1 MPISRTGDWARAR
14 ELLSNTSGRL
24 KGAVERAM
32 KQEAQ
37 ALRNEVVSGLTAQA
51 PGGEPI
57 RPPAP
62 LTLAVRQLEGFG
74 GTKSL
79 LVRGDLRNAISVIAD
94 GDEVFIGVLRSAKS
108 STGESLADIAEIQEF
123 GGPPV
128 VIPITPK
135 MRRYLAV
142 LFNRAGTPRRPG
154 SGRGVVVTQVPA
166 RPFLRPAFE
175 KYRQAAA
182 QRVLD
187 RIAKQLGLG
196 PTGSGV

>member
-1 MPISRTGDWARAR
+1 MAISRTGDWARAR

-32 KQEAQ
+32 KQEAH
-37 ALRNEVVSGLTAQA
+37 ALRNEVVRGLTAQA

-62 LTLAVRQLEGFG
+62 LTLAARQLEGFG

-79 LVRGDLRNAISVIAD
+79 LVRGDLRNSISVIAD

-108 STGESLADIAEIQEF
+108 STGDSLADIAQIQEF

-128 VIPITPK
+128 IIPITPK

-142 LFNRAGTPRRPG
+142 LFKRAGSPRRLG

-175 KYRQAAA
+175 KFRLGASRRLLQ
-182 QRVLD
+182 
-187 RIAKQLGLG
+187 RIASSLGL
-196 PTGSGV
+196 T

>member
-1 MPISRTGDWARAR
+1 MAISRTGDWARAR

-32 KQEAQ
+32 KQEAH

-57 RPPAP
+57 RAPAP
-62 LTLAVRQLEGFG
+62 LTLAARQIEGFG
-74 GTKSL
+74 GSKSL

-94 GDEVFIGVLRSAKS
+94 GDEIFIGVLRTAKS
-108 STGESLADIAEIQEF
+108 TTGESLADIAQLHEF

-128 VIPITPK
+128 IIPITPK

-142 LFNRAGTPRRPG
+142 LFKRAGVPG
-154 SGRGVVVTQVPA
+154 RGGTGRGVVVTQVPA
-166 RPFLRPAFE
+166 RPFLRPAFD
-175 KYRQAAA
+175 KYREGAGHLFLA
-182 QRVLD
+182 RVA
-187 RIAKQLGLG
+187 RELGL
-196 PTGSGV
+196 PP

>member
-1 MPISRTGDWARAR
+1 MASFRTGDWARAR
-14 ELLSNTSGRL
+14 ELLSATSGRL
-24 KGAVERAM
+24 KGAVELAL
-32 KQEAQ
+32 KQEAH

-62 LTLAVRQLEGFG
+62 LTLAARQLKGFG

-79 LVRGDLRNAISVIAD
+79 IVRGDLRNAISVITD
-94 GDEVFIGVLRSAKS
+94 GEEVFVGVLRTAVS
-108 STGESLADIAEIQEF
+108 STGESLADIAQVQEF
-123 GGPPV
+123 GGPPII
-128 VIPITPK
+128 IPITPK

-142 LFNRAGTPRRPG
+142 LRKRVGITPSGGGG

-175 KYRQAAA
+175 KFRTGAG
-182 QRVLD
+182 QRLLE
-187 RIAKQLGLG
+187 RIAAQLGLS
-196 PTGSGV
+196 P

>member
-1 MPISRTGDWARAR
+1 MAISRTGDWARAR
-14 ELLSNTSGRL
+14 ELLLNTSGRL

-32 KQEAQ
+32 KQEAH
-37 ALRNEVVSGLTAQA
+37 ALRNEVVRGLTAQA

-62 LTLAVRQLEGFG
+62 LTLAARQLEGFG

-108 STGESLADIAEIQEF
+108 STGKSLADIAQIQEF

-128 VIPITPK
+128 IIPITPK

-142 LFNRAGTPRRPG
+142 LLKRAGTPRGDG
-154 SGRGVVVTQVPA
+154 SGRGVVVMQVPA
-166 RPFLRPAFE
+166 RPFLRPAFARYKE
-175 KYRQAAA
+175 RGV
-182 QRVLD
+182 RGFID
-187 RIAKQLGLG
+187 RISEAFRAL
-196 PTGSGV
+196 P

>member
-1 MPISRTGDWARAR
+1 MALSRTGDWARAR

-32 KQEAQ
+32 KQEAH

-62 LTLAVRQLEGFG
+62 LTVAARQLDGFG

-108 STGESLADIAEIQEF
+108 TGESLADIAQIQEF

-128 VIPITPK
+128 IIPITPK

-142 LFNRAGTPRRPG
+142 LFKRAGVPRGPG

-175 KYRQAAA
+175 KFRRGAA
-182 QRVLD
+182 QRVLE
-187 RIAKQLGLG
+187 RIARSLEL
-196 PTGSGV
+196 T

>member
-1 MPISRTGDWARAR
+1 
-14 ELLSNTSGRL
+14 
-24 KGAVERAM
+24 M

-62 LTLAVRQLEGFG
+62 LTLAARQLEGFG
-74 GTKSL
+74 GTKAL
-79 LVRGDLRNAISVIAD
+79 LVRGDLRNAISVISD

-108 STGESLADIAEIQEF
+108 STGESLADIAQIQEF

-128 VIPITPK
+128 IIPITPK
-135 MRRYLAV
+135 MRRYLTV
-142 LFNRAGTPRRPG
+142 LLRRAGMPQRPG

-175 KYRQAAA
+175 KFRTGVGERLLQRLAAS
-182 QRVLD
+182 L
-187 RIAKQLGLG
+187 
-196 PTGSGV
+196 S

>member
-1 MPISRTGDWARAR
+1 MAISRTGDWARAR
-14 ELLSNTSGRL
+14 DLLSNTSGRL

-32 KQEAQ
+32 KQEAH
-37 ALRNEVVSGLTAQA
+37 ALRNEVVSGLTVQA

-62 LTLAVRQLEGFG
+62 LTLAARQLEGFG

-108 STGESLADIAEIQEF
+108 STGESLADIAQIQEF

-128 VIPITPK
+128 IIPITPK

-142 LFNRAGTPRRPG
+142 LFRRAGVPRPG

-175 KYRQAAA
+175 RFRLGATGRLIARVTAALEL
-182 QRVLD
+182 R
-187 RIAKQLGLG
+187 
-196 PTGSGV
+196 

>member
-1 MPISRTGDWARAR
+1 MAISRTGDWARAR

-32 KQEAQ
+32 KQEAH

-62 LTLAVRQLEGFG
+62 LTLAARQLEGFG
-74 GTKSL
+74 STKSL

-108 STGESLADIAEIQEF
+108 SKGETLADIAQIQEF

-128 VIPITPK
+128 IIPITPK

-142 LFNRAGTPRRPG
+142 LLRRAGTPRGPS

-175 KYRQAAA
+175 KFRSGAP
-182 QRVLD
+182 QRLLN
-187 RIAKQLGLG
+187 RIARQLGLA
-196 PTGSGV
+196 P

>member
-1 MPISRTGDWARAR
+1 MAISRTGDWARAR

-62 LTLAVRQLEGFG
+62 LTLAARQLEGFG

-79 LVRGDLRNAISVIAD
+79 LVRGDLRNAISVFAD

-108 STGESLADIAEIQEF
+108 STGESLADIAQIQEF

-128 VIPITPK
+128 IIPITPK

-142 LFNRAGTPRRPG
+142 LLKRLGAAPQAGA
-154 SGRGVVVTQVPA
+154 GRGAVVTQVQA
-166 RPFLRPAFE
+166 RPFLRPAFVRFRLGASRRLLE
-175 KYRQAAA
+175 
-182 QRVLD
+182 RVSKIL
-187 RIAKQLGLG
+187 R
-196 PTGSGV
+196 

>member
-1 MPISRTGDWARAR
+1 MAISRTGDWARAR

-24 KGAVERAM
+24 KDAVERAM
-32 KQEAQ
+32 KQEAH

-62 LTLAVRQLEGFG
+62 LTLAARQLEGFG

-94 GDEVFIGVLRSAKS
+94 GEEVFIGVLRSAKS
-108 STGESLADIAEIQEF
+108 STGESLADIAQIQEF

-128 VIPITPK
+128 IIPITPK

-142 LFNRAGTPRRPG
+142 LFKRAGSPRRPG
-154 SGRGVVVTQVPA
+154 SGRGVVVTQVPT
-166 RPFLRPAFE
+166 RPFLRPALARFQQGAGRRLLE
-175 KYRQAAA
+175 
-182 QRVLD
+182 RVA
-187 RIAKQLGLG
+187 RSLGR
-196 PTGSGV
+196 

>member
-1 MPISRTGDWARAR
+1 MAISRTGDWARAR

-32 KQEAQ
+32 KQEAH

-62 LTLAVRQLEGFG
+62 VTLAARQLDGFG

-79 LVRGDLRNAISVIAD
+79 LVRCDLRNAISVIAD

-108 STGESLADIAEIQEF
+108 STGESLADIAQIQEF

-128 VIPITPK
+128 IIPITPK
-135 MRRYLAV
+135 MRGYLAV
-142 LFNRAGTPRRPG
+142 LFKRAGSPRRPG

-166 RPFLRPAFE
+166 RPFLRPSFE
-175 KYRQAAA
+175 KLRAGAGRRLLERLA
-182 QRVLD
+182 D
-187 RIAKQLGLG
+187 ELGL
-196 PTGSGV
+196 T

>member
-1 MPISRTGDWARAR
+1 MAISRTGDWARAR

-32 KQEAQ
+32 KKEAH

-62 LTLAVRQLEGFG
+62 LTLAARQLEGFG
-74 GTKSL
+74 GSKSL

-108 STGESLADIAEIQEF
+108 STGESLADIAQIQEF

-128 VIPITPK
+128 IIPITPK

-142 LFNRAGTPRRPG
+142 LLKRAGTPRGGG
-154 SGRGVVVTQVPA
+154 SGRGVVVTQVPP

-175 KYRQAAA
+175 RFRLAASS
-182 QRVLD
+182 RLLR
-187 RIAKQLGLG
+187 RIAEQLR
-196 PTGSGV
+196 

>member
-1 MPISRTGDWARAR
+1 MAISRTGDWARAR

-32 KQEAQ
+32 KQEAH
-37 ALRNEVVSGLTAQA
+37 ALRNEVVRGLTAQA

-62 LTLAVRQLEGFG
+62 LTLAARQLEGFG

-79 LVRGDLRNAISVIAD
+79 LVRGDLRNAISVITD

-108 STGESLADIAEIQEF
+108 RTGESLADIARVQEF

-128 VIPITPK
+128 IIPITPK

-142 LFNRAGTPRRPG
+142 LFKRAGSPRRPG

-175 KYRQAAA
+175 KFRASAG
-182 QRVLD
+182 RRLLE
-187 RIAKQLGLG
+187 RIAYELGVM
-196 PTGSGV
+196 S

>member
-1 MPISRTGDWARAR
+1 MALSRTGDWARAR

-62 LTLAVRQLEGFG
+62 LTLAARQLEGFG

-108 STGESLADIAEIQEF
+108 STGESLADIAQIQEF

-128 VIPITPK
+128 IIPITPK

-142 LFNRAGTPRRPG
+142 LLKRAGTPRRAG
-154 SGRGVVVTQVPA
+154 SGRGVVVTQIPA

-175 KYRQAAA
+175 KFRDGAT
-182 QRVLD
+182 QRLME
-187 RIAKQLGLG
+187 RIARQLGL
-196 PTGSGV
+196 SL

>member
-1 MPISRTGDWARAR
+1 MAISRTGDWARAR

-24 KGAVERAM
+24 KDAVERAM
-32 KQEAQ
+32 KQEAH

-62 LTLAVRQLEGFG
+62 LTLAARQLEGFG

-79 LVRGDLRNAISVIAD
+79 LVRGDLRNAISVVAD
-94 GDEVFIGVLRSAKS
+94 GDEVFIGVLRSTKS
-108 STGESLADIAEIQEF
+108 SAGESLADIAQIQEF

-128 VIPITPK
+128 IIPITPK

-142 LFNRAGTPRRPG
+142 LLKRAGIPRSAG

-175 KYRQAAA
+175 KFRSGAT
-182 QRVLD
+182 QRLLE
-187 RIAKQLGLG
+187 RIARQLRLA
-196 PTGSGV
+196 P

>member
-1 MPISRTGDWARAR
+1 MAISRTGDWARAR

-32 KQEAQ
+32 KQEAH

-57 RPPAP
+57 RPPATS
-62 LTLAVRQLEGFG
+62 TLAARQLEGFG
-74 GTKSL
+74 GSKSL

-108 STGESLADIAEIQEF
+108 STGESLADIAQIQEF

-128 VIPITPK
+128 IIPITPK
-135 MRRYLAV
+135 MRRYLAL
-142 LFNRAGTPRRPG
+142 LFKRAGTPRRPG

-175 KYRQAAA
+175 RFRAGAERRLLN
-182 QRVLD
+182 RVVE
-187 RIAKQLGLG
+187 ALGLN
-196 PTGSGV
+196 S

>member
-1 MPISRTGDWARAR
+1 MAISRTGDWARAR

-32 KQEAQ
+32 KQEAH
-37 ALRNEVVSGLTAQA
+37 ALRNEVVRGLTAQA

-62 LTLAVRQLEGFG
+62 LTLAARQLEGFG
-74 GTKSL
+74 GTKPL

-108 STGESLADIAEIQEF
+108 STGESLANIARIQEF
-123 GGPPV
+123 GGQPV
-128 VIPITPK
+128 IIPITPK

-142 LFNRAGTPRRPG
+142 LFKREGTPRRPG

-175 KYRQAAA
+175 KFRAGAGR
-182 QRVLD
+182 RVMD
-187 RIAKQLGLG
+187 RLVLLFA
-196 PTGSGV
+196 

>member
-1 MPISRTGDWARAR
+1 MAISRTGDWARAR

-32 KQEAQ
+32 KQEAH

-62 LTLAVRQLEGFG
+62 LTLAARQLEGFG

-108 STGESLADIAEIQEF
+108 STGESLADIAQIQEF

-128 VIPITPK
+128 IIPITSK

-142 LFNRAGTPRRPG
+142 LLKRAGTPRVSG

-166 RPFLRPAFE
+166 RPFLRPAFD
-175 KYRQAAA
+175 KFRAGAA
-182 QRVLD
+182 RCLLE
-187 RIAKQLGLG
+187 RIARE
-196 PTGSGV
+196 PGSFR

>member
-1 MPISRTGDWARAR
+1 MATSRTGDWARAR
-14 ELLSNTSGRL
+14 ELLSNTAGRL
-24 KGAVERAM
+24 KGAVEKSLR
-32 KQEAQ
+32 QEAH
-37 ALRNEVVSGLTAQA
+37 ALRNEVVRGLTAQA

-62 LTLAVRQLEGFG
+62 LTLAARQLKGVG

-79 LVRGDLRNAISVIAD
+79 LVRADLRNAISVITD

-108 STGESLADIAEIQEF
+108 STGESLADIARVQEF

-128 VIPITPK
+128 IIPLTPK

-142 LFNRAGTPRRPG
+142 LLKRAGVAPSAG

-175 KYRQAAA
+175 KFRQGAG
-182 QRVLD
+182 QRLLS
-187 RIAKQLGLG
+187 RIARELGDG
-196 PTGSGV
+196 

>member
-1 MPISRTGDWARAR
+1 MAISRTGDWARAR
-14 ELLSNTSGRL
+14 ELLSSNSGRL

-32 KQEAQ
+32 KQEAN

-62 LTLAVRQLEGFG
+62 LTLAARQLEGIG

-108 STGESLADIAEIQEF
+108 STGESLADIAQIQEF

-128 VIPITPK
+128 IIPITPK

-142 LFNRAGTPRRPG
+142 LLKRAGAPRGPG

-175 KYRQAAA
+175 KFRGGAT
-182 QRVLD
+182 QRLLE
-187 RIAKQLGLG
+187 RIARQLGLA
-196 PTGSGV
+196 P

>member
-1 MPISRTGDWARAR
+1 MAISRTGDWARAR

-32 KQEAQ
+32 KQEAH
-37 ALRNEVVSGLTAQA
+37 ALRNEVVRGLTAQA

-62 LTLAVRQLEGFG
+62 LTLAARQLEKFG

-94 GDEVFIGVLRSAKS
+94 GDEVFIGVLRSAKR
-108 STGESLADIAEIQEF
+108 STGESLADIAQLQEF

-128 VIPITPK
+128 IIPITPK

-142 LFNRAGTPRRPG
+142 LFKRAGTPQRPG

-175 KYRQAAA
+175 KLRGSA
-182 QRVLD
+182 QRRMLK
-187 RIAKQLGLG
+187 RIATQLGLDV
-196 PTGSGV
+196 S

>member
-62 LTLAVRQLEGFG
+62 LTLAARQLEGFA

-108 STGESLADIAEIQEF
+108 STGESLADIARIHEF

-128 VIPITPK
+128 IIPVTPR

-142 LFNRAGTPRRPG
+142 LFKRSGVPGRGG
-154 SGRGVVVTQVPA
+154 SGRGAVVTQVSA
-166 RPFLRPAFE
+166 RPFLRPA
-175 KYRQAAA
+175 
-182 QRVLD
+182 LD
-187 RIAKQLGLG
+187 RFRVGAGRRLLMRIVEQLR
-196 PTGSGV
+196 

>member
-1 MPISRTGDWARAR
+1 MAISRTGDWARAR

-32 KQEAQ
+32 KQEAH
-37 ALRNEVVSGLTAQA
+37 ALRNEVVRGLTAQA

-62 LTLAVRQLEGFG
+62 LTLAARQLQGFG

-108 STGESLADIAEIQEF
+108 STGESLADIAQIQEF

-128 VIPITPK
+128 IIPITPK

-142 LFNRAGTPRRPG
+142 LFKRAGTPRRPG

-166 RPFLRPAFE
+166 RPFLRPAWARFQQGAGRRLLE
-175 KYRQAAA
+175 
-182 QRVLD
+182 RVA
-187 RIAKQLGLG
+187 RSLGR
-196 PTGSGV
+196 